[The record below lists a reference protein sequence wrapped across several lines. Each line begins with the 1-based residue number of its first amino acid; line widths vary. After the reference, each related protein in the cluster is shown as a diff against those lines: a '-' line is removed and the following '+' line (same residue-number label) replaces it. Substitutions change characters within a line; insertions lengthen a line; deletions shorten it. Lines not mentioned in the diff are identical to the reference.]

1 MKKIKKV
8 LKNLHFS
15 PTFMTP
21 DCSEIFKK
29 NHILEIFVSLH
40 FLISSQRDRSQ
51 RAQLIFLLLQ

>member
-8 LKNLHFS
+8 LKNLHFL
-15 PTFMTP
+15 PIFMTP

-29 NHILEIFVSLH
+29 IHILEIFVSLH